1 MYNKLSLISLS
12 PACCAV
18 DLNVGSERG
27 EYVSQDYI
35 LDKLNRPHRAIS
47 IMYCYYPNDI
57 GWPIRASIVH
67 KKNDIDFAWDYPY
80 DDYHVYKDSIDSIPH
95 AFEAMREIRSHG
107 QDIILTLTIDPL
119 INDIHLI
126 KIAEELRP
134 FGKMFLR
141 INHEATGNW
150 FSFNKRC
157 TYQQVADFFT
167 RFNKIIKKHAPN
179 VYTIICIGG
188 VENVNVKTMVK
199 EKEFTK
205 TIIEADIWSVDKY
218 LSLNWGWPY
227 YTAEENGDSFFFHD
241 VNQVYM
247 LTKKSYERFKFLNNN
262 ESKPIFMSE
271 FNADGDV
278 TGPYNQ
284 IEYVKDFY
292 NLIKADTQKWFSGIC
307 FYQFRDRGRLGLENE
322 NPNNPSVGIEQPI
335 LKAYKS
341 IINDDFFKPKINII
355 KDINL
360 PVKLRWSSSED
371 AEGISIDIFLEKN
384 PVFIEVYFE
393 DNNNYIFEINNK
405 WFYKSPCVQVIDL
418 MPAFFDLKETFINK
432 TFKFNLFAPPK
443 NGEND
448 LSIEDGLFNS
458 YTLVEVMP
466 KFRIRY
472 KPTKE

>member
-1 MYNKLSLISLS
+1 MYYKLSLISLS
-12 PACCAV
+12 PASCAV

-57 GWPIRASIVH
+57 GWPIRASIAH
-67 KKNDIDFAWDYPY
+67 KKENIDFVWDYPY
-80 DDYHVYKDSIDSIPH
+80 DDYHIYKDSINSLPH
-95 AFEAMREIRSHG
+95 AFESMRDIRSHG
-107 QDIILTLTIDPL
+107 QDIILTLTVDPFVD
-119 INDIHLI
+119 DIHLI

-157 TYQQVADFFT
+157 TYHQVADFFI
-167 RFNKIIKKHAPN
+167 RFHKIIKKHAPN
-179 VYTIICIGG
+179 VSTIICIGG
-188 VENVNVKTMVK
+188 VENINSETMEK
-199 EKEFTK
+199 EQEFTK

-227 YTAEENGDSFFFHD
+227 SIAESNGDTFSFTD
-241 VNQVYM
+241 VEKTYT

-262 ESKPIFMSE
+262 ISKPIFISE

-284 IEYVKDFY
+284 KKYIEHFY
-292 NLIKADTQKWFSGIC
+292 DLIKKDSQKWFSGIC

-322 NPNNPSVGIEQPI
+322 NPNNSKVGIEQPI
-335 LKAYKS
+335 LKSYKS
-341 IINDDFFKPKINII
+341 IINDDFFKPKIKII

-371 AEGISIDIFLEKN
+371 AEGISIEIFLEKN
-384 PVFIEVYFE
+384 PIFIEVYFE

-405 WFYKSPCVQVIDL
+405 WFYKAPNVKVIDL
-418 MPAFFDLKETFINK
+418 IPAFFDSEETFINK
-432 TFKFNLFAPPK
+432 TFNFNLFAPPK

-448 LSIEDGLFNS
+448 LNIEDGLFNS
-458 YTLVEVMP
+458 YTLVEMMP

-472 KPTKE
+472 KATKE